1 MEDGEGCRLRT
12 FFTIPYP
19 PSSILVWYIESAPER
34 SHTYNPPV
42 THLPAILSLLTGIA
56 GWFYLFYSKAAQ
68 GLGAVEEQRLN
79 ARRIWLRRVGGAVM
93 LALAVLMYVGW
104 YAVSLDPPTL
114 AAAGVWLAVLVL
126 LGMLSLLAL
135 VDMRLTAR
143 LRHRRLTSA

>member
-1 MEDGEGCRLRT
+1 M
-12 FFTIPYP
+12 
-19 PSSILVWYIESAPER
+19 
-34 SHTYNPPV
+34 TYV
-42 THLPAILSLLTGIA
+42 PAILSLLTGIA
-56 GWFYLFYSKAAQ
+56 GWFYLFYSKAAH

-79 ARRIWLRRVGGAVM
+79 ARRIRLRRLGGTVM
-93 LALAVLMYVGW
+93 LGLAVLMYVGW

-143 LRHRRLTSA
+143 LRHRRLTAQRAAGADRELPIDDEDRVDQAAR